1 MQNAYD
7 SYQVTQLI
15 GRFSLV
21 PADAVHVKKV
31 SLSKLPNPHCRFA
44 VVGSMSVRVVP
55 VDGVPPRLVS
65 ATCSTLFERPRPSF
79 KYVCFPEPAAGK

>member
-44 VVGSMSVRVVP
+44 VVGSMSVVLFQSTASHP
-55 VDGVPPRLVS
+55 VSYPPLLP
-65 ATCSTLFERPRPSF
+65 LFERPRPSF